1 MPDRWPDRT
10 LALAGIFQAARLAQQ
25 LAREGQA
32 DPETLR
38 ASLDSILRIDA
49 ATTPAVFGG
58 VSGAASGL
66 EILARQ
72 LNAGAKPVDFE
83 LAHYVLNLMQ
93 LAQAL
98 ERRPD
103 LQETIRRGIGAAAG
117 ANQGEDEAEDEGP
130 GVPAA
135 LIEHLAT
142 LYRET
147 ISTLSPRIMINGEPA
162 HLGDARTAATIRA
175 ALLAGVRAAV
185 LWRQL
190 GGRRWHLL
198 LARTR
203 IAREARRLQSET
215 A

>member
-1 MPDRWPDRT
+1 MSDHWPDRT

-25 LAREGQA
+25 LAREGRSDA
-32 DPETLR
+32 DSLR
-38 ASLDSILRIDA
+38 ASIDSILRIDA
-49 ATTPAVFGG
+49 ASTAEVFGS
-58 VSGAASGL
+58 VSGASAGL

-72 LNAGAKPVDFE
+72 LGGGAKPVDFE

-93 LAQAL
+93 LAHAL

-103 LQETIRRGIGAAAG
+103 LQETIRLGIQAADTPDG
-117 ANQGEDEAEDEGP
+117 SDEGADHEP
-130 GVPAA
+130 MGAPLP
-135 LIEHLAT
+135 LIERLAA

-147 ISTLSPRIMINGEPA
+147 ISTLSPRIMVNGEPA
-162 HLGDARTAATIRA
+162 HLADPRTAATIRA

-198 LARTR
+198 LARAR
-203 IAREARRLQSET
+203 FAREAQRLQ
-215 A
+215 AGNA